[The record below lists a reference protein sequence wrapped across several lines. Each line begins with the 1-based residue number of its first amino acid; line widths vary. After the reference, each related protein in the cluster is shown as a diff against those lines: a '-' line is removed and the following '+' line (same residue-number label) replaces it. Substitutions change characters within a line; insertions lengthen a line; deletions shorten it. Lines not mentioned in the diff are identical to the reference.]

1 MTTSDLTSHIPN
13 DRLMFTVRVKALIG
27 EDRLEE
33 EDQDVPGDYDIS
45 LPAEARDWTRSRQA
59 CVVLDKFHD
68 SVAIGM
74 LEDFEISV
82 LNAQG
87 EEIFEDDDTPSHPAR

>member
-1 MTTSDLTSHIPN
+1 MTTSDSTSHIPN

-45 LPAEARDWTRSRQA
+45 LPAEAREWTSSRQA
-59 CVVLDKFHD
+59 CVVLDEFHD

-87 EEIFEDDDTPSHPAR
+87 EEIFEDDDTPSHPER

>member
-1 MTTSDLTSHIPN
+1 MSSHDLALNTTY
-13 DRLMFTVRVKALIG
+13 DRLMFTVRVEALIESHLL
-27 EDRLEE
+27 ED

-45 LPAEARDWTRSRQA
+45 LPAEAREWTASRQA
-59 CVVLDKFHD
+59 CVVLDEFHD

-82 LNAQG
+82 LNEQG
-87 EEIFEDDDTPSHPAR
+87 EEIFDEEEEEEEDQ